1 MKYINKQGNIID
13 SGYVGDRLPISNAR
27 VLMVEELK
35 KDMFLKLQKCQKT
48 GKTDDWRELGL
59 SVLFQRLT
67 EELLELQVELKN
79 IELDSGSV
87 DFDNAKRECAD
98 VANYA
103 AMIHDLLNGM
113 ELEAMHKKK
122 KKNES

>member
-1 MKYINKQGNIID
+1 MKYIDKKGNIID
-13 SGYVGDRLPISNAR
+13 SGYVGDCLPISNAR

-35 KDMFLKLQKCQKT
+35 KDMLLKLQKRQKA
-48 GKTDDWRELGL
+48 GKTDNWRELGL

-79 IELDSGSV
+79 IELDSGSA
-87 DFDNAKRECAD
+87 DFDDARRECAD
-98 VANYA
+98 VANYT

-113 ELEAMHKKK
+113 ELEAMHKRKE
-122 KKNES
+122 KNES